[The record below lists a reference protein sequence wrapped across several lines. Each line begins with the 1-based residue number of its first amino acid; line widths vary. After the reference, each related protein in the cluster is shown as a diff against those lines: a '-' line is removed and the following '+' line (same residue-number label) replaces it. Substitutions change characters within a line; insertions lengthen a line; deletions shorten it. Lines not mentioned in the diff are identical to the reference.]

1 MAVNLSNIGG
11 TYEVKG
17 DLNKALEYYKK
28 ALEID
33 KEIEYKRGIAIDL
46 KNIATVYKAMGKI
59 EEAEDYKQRAER
71 IYKVMEKSKT
81 PL

>member
-1 MAVNLSNIGG
+1 
-11 TYEVKG
+11 VKG

-71 IYKVMEKSKT
+71 IYKVLEKSKT